1 MSDLAAMREAMA
13 DPRAGRSVAL
23 GLVVADD
30 DSGSH
35 YEATDTD
42 ILVRVELQ
50 PEQRKLWC
58 RLAGMAAG
66 RGVSMIPAVGDE
78 VVIVIPGGEIHAD
91 PILVAILATGSVSGN
106 MAERTVVITGNDV
119 KITALA
125 GGSVTVNGGT
135 TRIPKLGDQVTVT
148 VPQLTVNNAVALIP
162 GPVFTTS
169 TTATGTITSATAGD
183 SRLKG

>member
-1 MSDLAAMREAMA
+1 MA
-13 DPRAGRSVAL
+13 SFRAGAKDVRTGGSVAL

-35 YEATDTD
+35 YEATATD

-91 PILVAILATGSVSGN
+91 PVLVAVLATGSIDDDN
-106 MAERTVVITGNDV
+106 ATRTVVITGNDV

-125 GGSVTVNGGT
+125 SGSVTVNGGT
-135 TRIPKLGDQVTVT
+135 TRIPKLGDAVTVS
-148 VPQLTVNNAVALIP
+148 VSIP
-162 GPVFTTS
+162 GGYTDGLGATHPFTTS
-169 TTATGTITSATAGD
+169 LSGSGTITSATAGG

>member
-1 MSDLAAMREAMA
+1 MSDLSHMRKAFE
-13 DPRAGRSVAL
+13 DQRAGRSVAI

-30 DSGSH
+30 DGGSH

-50 PEQRKLWC
+50 PEQRPVWC

-78 VVIVIPGGEIHAD
+78 VVVVTPGGEIHAD
-91 PILVAILATGSVSGN
+91 PILVAILATGN
-106 MAERTVVITGNDV
+106 IDDDNATRTVVITGNDV
-119 KITALA
+119 KIAALA
-125 GGSVTVNGGT
+125 SGSVTVNGGT
-135 TRIPKLGDQVTVT
+135 TRIPKLGDTVSVTIPVAT
-148 VPQLTVNNAVALIP
+148 VSVAGLPLSGNPTPI
-162 GPVFTTS
+162 TL
-169 TTATGTITSATAGD
+169 TGTITSATAGD

>member
-1 MSDLAAMREAMA
+1 MSDLAAMREAMQDA
-13 DPRAGRSVAL
+13 RAGRSVAL
-23 GLVVADD
+23 GLVVSDD

-91 PILVAILATGSVSGN
+91 PVLVAILATGSVSGN

-125 GGSVTVNGGT
+125 GGTVSVNGGNVS
-135 TRIPKLGDQVTVT
+135 IPKLGDSVSVSIAGGYTDGLG
-148 VPQLTVNNAVALIP
+148 VPHP
-162 GPVFTTS
+162 FTTS
-169 TTATGTITSATAGD
+169 LTGTITSATAGD

>member
-13 DPRAGRSVAL
+13 DPRAGRSVSL

-91 PILVAILATGSVSGN
+91 PVLVAVLATGSIDDDN
-106 MAERTVVITGNDV
+106 ATRTVVITGNDV

-125 GGSVTVNGGT
+125 SGSVTVNGGT
-135 TRIPKLGDQVTVT
+135 TRIPKLGDTVQVSLPNVPIVT
-148 VPQLTVNNAVALIP
+148 I
-162 GPVFTTS
+162 GPAQFTD
-169 TTATGTITSATAGD
+169 TATLTGTITSATAGD